1 LDGKKF
7 IYRGL
12 SIGFWCQGIKRSV
25 RELSNAIITSPNVI
39 EVKMAGFDDPEALIG
54 IADLVEKLPN
64 CSGVQIAEL
73 TITEHTAPYLAK
85 LVSFPGSVRLLC
97 KQQLSPQRAVKLLL
111 TRWIQ
116 TGFLFLSLEECTI
129 HSSAYI

>member
-1 LDGKKF
+1 
-7 IYRGL
+7 
-12 SIGFWCQGIKRSV
+12 
-25 RELSNAIITSPNVI
+25 
-39 EVKMAGFDDPEALIG
+39 MAGFDDPEALIG